1 MPNDSLPLLVLMWL
15 SFGAIAH
22 AQAPTPAREAAGTGR
37 PSSAPVPVELM
48 IGDEYS
54 SAVLVLSKPFAPKSR
69 WGVFHENTLRAFYDE
84 SRDGDVAAQTLLTF
98 APGAG
103 FRVTAGAF
111 YGTAPGVSPTAGV
124 QYVKPGKRW
133 FVLVAPR
140 VNLESDVSYSIF
152 SILRYTRGAEGR
164 PRLYIALQALNAFD
178 AQRHIRSYQWTRIG
192 ADVRGTQF
200 GLAVNLDEAGPN
212 PRVNASAGVFVRRE
226 AF

>member
-1 MPNDSLPLLVLMWL
+1 VRLEAVVHSLSQVMRNTRLRQLLLMWL
-15 SFGAIAH
+15 SFGGIAH
-22 AQAPTPAREAAGTGR
+22 AQAPAPAREPTGTGR
-37 PSSAPVPVELM
+37 PSSAPVPIELM

-124 QYVKPGKRW
+124 QYVKPGNDGSSS
-133 FVLVAPR
+133 LLPA
-140 VNLESDVSYSIF
+140 
-152 SILRYTRGAEGR
+152 
-164 PRLYIALQALNAFD
+164 
-178 AQRHIRSYQWTRIG
+178 
-192 ADVRGTQF
+192 
-200 GLAVNLDEAGPN
+200 
-212 PRVNASAGVFVRRE
+212 
-226 AF
+226 